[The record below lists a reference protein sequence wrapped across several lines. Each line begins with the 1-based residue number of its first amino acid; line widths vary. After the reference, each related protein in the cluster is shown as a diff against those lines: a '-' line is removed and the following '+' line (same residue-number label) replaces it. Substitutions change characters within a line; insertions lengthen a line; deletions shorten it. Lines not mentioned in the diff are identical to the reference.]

1 MKNAKEICKKYAPK
15 NYHLAMH
22 TVGVFTT
29 ATSLKDLSDMVQ
41 SAAVVFGSPCSGE
54 NVEKH
59 FHNLQLWMQ
68 KANVDVDGNA
78 RNSKADEDLKGVKG
92 NNLFGRHF
100 KELISNTSL
109 EMDGDLGRHGTGKMY
124 EQYHNK
130 YNALRKIK
138 RQNITEN
145 NKMQGIMEKSQWD
158 LKHIRLRSGRLTRL
172 DDFVVQYQISHTA
185 LLKEYEVSKRML
197 QRKKFRVD
205 EEKWK
210 ERRQKKKGRYV
221 TVLRKPFPFRRST
234 KMVASSMAPSSPVQ
248 TGRVEDVT
256 LETPEFQEVLSL
268 WKKRDTEVVVSVLP
282 SKNHGTSI
290 IIHHSD
296 LRTLRPHL
304 WLTGEVIEGLFHCL
318 AKKEQKGIYI
328 MNHYTAGLILFGDRT
343 QLSRQSLRNV
353 NFDRYQAIVMFVN
366 IKNVHW
372 KFLFINAV
380 NHTVYLLDP
389 APSSS
394 EEEDS
399 KLAARKFSDYLKMRR
414 TRHAKTEWV
423 DIKWKGGVLTHPV
436 QKDGFSCGVL
446 VVMMARAV
454 MKVFPDFPVMKFK
467 TSKEKMAEERKL
479 MALEILQ
486 ASVFD
491 TNSNCAM

>member
-1 MKNAKEICKKYAPK
+1 
-15 NYHLAMH
+15 
-22 TVGVFTT
+22 
-29 ATSLKDLSDMVQ
+29 
-41 SAAVVFGSPCSGE
+41 
-54 NVEKH
+54 
-59 FHNLQLWMQ
+59 
-68 KANVDVDGNA
+68 
-78 RNSKADEDLKGVKG
+78 
-92 NNLFGRHF
+92 
-100 KELISNTSL
+100 
-109 EMDGDLGRHGTGKMY
+109 
-124 EQYHNK
+124 
-130 YNALRKIK
+130 
-138 RQNITEN
+138 
-145 NKMQGIMEKSQWD
+145 MEKSQWD
-158 LKHIRLRSGRLTRL
+158 LKHICLRSGRLTRL

-185 LLKEYEVSKRML
+185 LLKEYEDSKRML

-205 EEKWK
+205 KEKWK

-256 LETPEFQEVLSL
+256 LETPEFQ
-268 WKKRDTEVVVSVLP
+268 
-282 SKNHGTSI
+282 
-290 IIHHSD
+290 
-296 LRTLRPHL
+296 
-304 WLTGEVIEGLFHCL
+304 
-318 AKKEQKGIYI
+318 
-328 MNHYTAGLILFGDRT
+328 
-343 QLSRQSLRNV
+343 
-353 NFDRYQAIVMFVN
+353 
-366 IKNVHW
+366 
-372 KFLFINAV
+372 FINAV

-423 DIKWKGGVLTHPV
+423 DIKWKGGVLTYPV

-491 TNSNCAM
+491 TNSNCAMCSLTKPPGSGPSMMNWIQYDTCQRWYHEQCLDMTNNDFKKAKEEAWNCLLCC